1 MTSPRIELSQVRRHR
16 SGYQREHGETILW
29 YELDGKLSVYNE
41 VFNARHKVYREPV
54 AVPVLWV
61 IYNED
66 VQESTPEGGRHVPS
80 LQFAVS
86 MWEFRRLGISDPYDY
101 ERHLNDMVVYYGEYF
116 SVGEYTPQG
125 RLWRDDVILGINA
138 IRIFPEE
145 ELVDSEIPDAAYVA
159 ESTRPSRGVNVD
171 NTETY
176 LYYPPPAEQAVA
188 TGTIS
193 GSFSWGNPSAIT
205 QGYGAGLYGD
215 GPYGGEP

>member
-1 MTSPRIELSQVRRHR
+1 MANPRVELSQVRRHLQW
-16 SGYQREHGETILW
+16 YQREHGETVLW
-29 YELDGKLSVYNE
+29 YELDGKASVYDE
-41 VFNARHKVYREPV
+41 TFNARNKVYKEPV
-54 AVPVLWV
+54 AVPALWV

-80 LQFAVS
+80 LQLAVS

-125 RLWRDDVILGINA
+125 RLWRDDVILGINC
-138 IRIFPEE
+138 ICIFPEE
-145 ELVDSEIPDAAYVA
+145 ELVGSEIPNADEVA
-159 ESTRPSRGVNVD
+159 ESARPSRGVNTD
-171 NTETY
+171 DTSTY

-193 GSFSWGNPSAIT
+193 GSYRWVATGAMT
-205 QGYGAGLYGD
+205 AGYGAGLYGV
-215 GPYGGEP
+215 GPYGGNS